1 MSEPDY
7 MMAQVMECCGLEPSE
22 PTYWT
27 NGAGFV
33 VPIREMSR
41 PHLLNTLR
49 YLERKNR
56 PSNRASAFW
65 ALRREA
71 ARRGFCPSIE
81 EWAEAHARAIT
92 AGVNP
97 DAGYW
102 AVWADYGFF
111 SRDGNPFRESE
122 DAEADY
128 RKRYPDQ
135 REMAVP
141 DLPFCYQGE
150 SDEEYWP
157 IDADDM

>member
-1 MSEPDY
+1 MPEPDY
-7 MMAQVMECCGLEPSE
+7 MMAQAMECDPHGCMPLPE
-22 PTYWT
+22 PTHWR
-27 NGAGFV
+27 NGAGFA

-49 YLERKNR
+49 WCERKHA
-56 PSNRASAFW
+56 PSHSGSIFW

-71 ARRGFCPSIE
+71 QRRGFCPSIE
-81 EWAEAHARAIT
+81 EWAEAHTRAVT

-102 AVWADYGFF
+102 AIWAGYGFF

-128 RKRYPDQ
+128 RQQYPD
-135 REMAVP
+135 RNNLDAIAEAMGIYA
-141 DLPFCYQGE
+141 
-150 SDEEYWP
+150 P